1 MPVLTNPRHEAFA
14 QERAKGKTATDAYA
28 LAGFKPHDGNAAR
41 LSGKERIIARV
52 AEIQSKGAKRAE
64 ITVQSLAD
72 ELEEARAIAL
82 KEGQTS
88 AAVSATMGKAKLF
101 GLGVENKR
109 VSGTFQVVNLTH
121 EQIGKL
127 SADERAALASALP
140 VLEKLGAFAEDVEDG

>member
-1 MPVLTNPRHEAFA
+1 MPVLKNVRHERFA
-14 QERAKGKTATDAYA
+14 QELAKGKTATEAYTA
-28 LAGFKPHDGNAAR
+28 AGYKGDRTAASRLSTNVNVAAR
-41 LSGKERIIARV
+41 VKEL
-52 AEIQSKGAKRAE
+52 QSKTVKKVE

>member
-14 QERAKGKTATDAYA
+14 QERAKGKTVDEAYV
-28 LAGFKPHDGNAAR
+28 LAGFSANRGNAAR
-41 LSGKERIIARV
+41 LNANESVRARI
-52 AEIQSKGAKRAE
+52 AEIQAKASKRAE